1 VESSDEPDEY
11 LVKQPDGTDVWMLST
26 ASGHIPKDFSNTKI
40 VQNGQVISISDLQTL
55 NQANAPTMHQT
66 NKELASFDQSGNLC
80 LTGRS
85 YATDI
90 GLFKAGMG

>member
-1 VESSDEPDEY
+1 LNNNPTPH
-11 LVKQPDGTDVWMLST
+11 QP
-26 ASGHIPKDFSNTKI
+26 
-40 VQNGQVISISDLQTL
+40 
-55 NQANAPTMHQT
+55 

-90 GLFKAGMG
+90 GLFKAGMDQID